1 MKKLLLL
8 SLLSFL
14 PFVGMHAQS
23 QNSMWGEDV
32 EFDASDGT
40 ADMELY
46 LSVDEAGRYFATHFT
61 IVMPKGFTIVS
72 EVEDGET
79 FFDCYVNN
87 SRQRDTSA
95 SLKYFESTNSYN
107 VITQNASAYKINQ
120 KSGYYIIA
128 TIQADEDVV
137 SGTYPVTLKNITM
150 ADGVVE
156 VSMPDFTF
164 NIIYTKAAKTYDL
177 TVTDAGMATM
187 YLDFPVTIPSD
198 ANNLPA
204 VYYVA
209 GIEGN
214 TLTMYE
220 VENTI
225 PANTGVIVV
234 GNQGTY
240 TFTES
245 TGTVAAITD
254 NLLKGVTASTSVSS
268 LGGTI
273 YTLGRGK
280 NGGLLGFHK
289 YTGST
294 LGANKA
300 YLTRNN
306 GNVNAFDFQ
315 FPDGTTFI
323 NRLSVTGQKN
333 EIYDLQGRKV
343 ENPTTGVY
351 IINGVKTILK

>member
-8 SLLSFL
+8 SMLSFL
-14 PFVGMHAQS
+14 PFVGMHAQCVMS
-23 QNSMWGEDV
+23 ADDL
-32 EFDASDGT
+32 EFNASDGT
-40 ADMELY
+40 ADIKLN
-46 LSVDEAGRYFATHFT
+46 LSVDEAGRYFGIEFY
-61 IVMPKGFTIVS
+61 MFLPSGFTVVT
-72 EVEDGET
+72 EEDGGEL
-79 FFDCYVNN
+79 FELWGVNS
-87 SRQRDTSA
+87 SRWRNA
-95 SLKYFESTNSYN
+95 EVAGKYFSESNSYN
-107 VITQNASAYKINQ
+107 IILSSSAGRKINNN
-120 KSGYYIIA
+120 SGYFFSA
-128 TIQADEDVV
+128 TIQADETVA
-137 SGTYPVTLKNITM
+137 SGTYPVTVKKIEI
-150 ADGVVE
+150 ADGTNQIDIE
-156 VSMPDFTF
+156 DFTF

-254 NLLKGVTASTSVSS
+254 NLLKGVTTSTSVSS